1 MINPFILKN
10 GPVGNGGV
18 ASLLDLVVLG
28 AAVHRQSMRTLAVFS
43 PPSVRARPIEV
54 KLVMAKT
61 GDVYHVFT
69 NTITIKVAGADND
82 GALAMFVEE
91 VPAMAGVPMHIH
103 KGATETLFV
112 LKGRYKIS
120 VADQV
125 RELSEG
131 DGVYL
136 PADVPHAYTNIDS
149 QRGQLLFTIYP
160 SGLEGFFEEISQS
173 GLDPATQLPDINRIA
188 AKYQLEIVG
197 PPLE

>member
-1 MINPFILKN
+1 
-10 GPVGNGGV
+10 
-18 ASLLDLVVLG
+18 
-28 AAVHRQSMRTLAVFS
+28 
-43 PPSVRARPIEV
+43 
-54 KLVMAKT
+54 MAKS
-61 GDVYHVFT
+61 GDVYRVFT

-91 VPAMAGVPMHIH
+91 VPAMAGVPMHVH
-103 KGATETLFV
+103 NGATETLFL

-120 VADQV
+120 VAGKV
-125 RELSEG
+125 RELREG

-188 AKYQLEIVG
+188 ARYQLEIVG

>member
-1 MINPFILKN
+1 M
-10 GPVGNGGV
+10 
-18 ASLLDLVVLG
+18 
-28 AAVHRQSMRTLAVFS
+28 
-43 PPSVRARPIEV
+43 AR
-54 KLVMAKT
+54 T
-61 GDVYHVFT
+61 GDVYRVFT
-69 NTITIKVAGADND
+69 NTVTIKVAGADND
-82 GALAMFVEE
+82 GALAMFAEE

-120 VADQV
+120 VAGKV

-131 DGVYL
+131 DGAYL

-149 QRGQLLFTIYP
+149 QSGLLLFTIYP
-160 SGLEGFFEEISQS
+160 SGLEGFFEEISKS

-188 AKYQLEIVG
+188 ARYQLEIVG